1 MTLIRDL
8 LARPEVLSA
17 TSKYTIAN
25 GVIYLV
31 GGALLVVW
39 PGATQVLLRDPA
51 FVGHEAGL
59 VRVMAM
65 SVMIIGWFYTAGG
78 RTGGRQVPAASVFD
92 RLLLVPAVLV
102 PLAFAG
108 VFPHLLL
115 AFAFLDVALGIGAWV
130 LISRSAKTA

>member
-1 MTLIRDL
+1 
-8 LARPEVLSA
+8 
-17 TSKYTIAN
+17 
-25 GVIYLV
+25 
-31 GGALLVVW
+31 
-39 PGATQVLLRDPA
+39 
-51 FVGHEAGL
+51 
-59 VRVMAM
+59 
-65 SVMIIGWFYTAGG
+65 
-78 RTGGRQVPAASVFD
+78 VFD